1 MRFGWNDGAIHRY
14 SAGSCGEYL
23 TTGGGWY
30 KTPINSDDN
39 TIEMKGRPVQGR
51 SFDIEK
57 RQLLSGCFFRVLRKR
72 TAC

>member
-14 SAGSCGEYL
+14 SAGSCGAYL
-23 TTGGGWY
+23 TTGGWWY

-57 RQLLSGCFFRVLRKR
+57 RQLLSGCLFRMLRKR

>member
-23 TTGGGWY
+23 NRGGWY
-30 KTPINSDDN
+30 ETPINSDDN

-57 RQLLSGCFFRVLRKR
+57 RQLLSGCLFRVLRKR